1 MPSGE
6 AAAVIGKSVQIRGE
20 VRGSEDLQVE
30 GQVDGTIA
38 LTESRL
44 TVGAHARV
52 QANLSARDVIVL
64 GHVTGEIRATGRV
77 ELRAGS
83 TVSGDIHA
91 GRLSIEE
98 NAVYCGKVELTSSAG
113 ANAAAS
119 AGGERAATASHATAT
134 PATPT
139 VALGAH

>member
-20 VRGSEDLQVE
+20 VRGSEDLQVD

-38 LTESRL
+38 LTDSRL

-64 GHVTGEIRATGRV
+64 GRVTGEIRATGRV

-98 NAVYCGKVELTSSAG
+98 NAVYCGKVELASGAG
-113 ANAAAS
+113 AAAAAS
-119 AGGERAATASHATAT
+119 ADRPATAPPPAAT
-134 PATPT
+134 PAGSSA
-139 VALGAH
+139 ALGAN

>member
-1 MPSGE
+1 MPSD

-20 VRGSEDLQVE
+20 VKGNEDLTVE

-38 LTESRL
+38 LTDSRL

-52 QANLSARDVIVL
+52 SANLSARDVIVL

-98 NAVYCGKVELTSSAG
+98 NAVYCGKVELTSSAV
-113 ANAAAS
+113 ANAGTGAGTERTATAPHVTAAPAAS
-119 AGGERAATASHATAT
+119 N
-134 PATPT
+134 
-139 VALGAH
+139 VALGAN

>member
-98 NAVYCGKVELTSSAG
+98 NAVYCGKVELTSG
-113 ANAAAS
+113 AAAA
-119 AGGERAATASHATAT
+119 AGSTDRAAVTASPATA
-134 PATPT
+134 PAHAP
-139 VALGAH
+139 ALFGAS

>member
-20 VRGSEDLQVE
+20 VRGNEDLQVD

-38 LTESRL
+38 LTDSRL

-64 GHVTGEIRATGRV
+64 GRVTGEIRATGRV

-98 NAVYCGKVELTSSAG
+98 NAVYCGKVELTSGAG
-113 ANAAAS
+113 AAS
-119 AGGERAATASHATAT
+119 AASADRQATAPPPAAT
-134 PATPT
+134 PAGSGA
-139 VALGAH
+139 ALGAN

>member
-1 MPSGE
+1 MPSE

-20 VRGSEDLQVE
+20 VRGSEDLTVE

-38 LTESRL
+38 LTDSRL

-64 GHVTGEIRATGRV
+64 GHVTGEIRAAGRV

-83 TVSGDIHA
+83 VVSGDIHA

-98 NAVYCGKVELTSSAG
+98 NAVYCGKVELASGAG
-113 ANAAAS
+113 AGAAS
-119 AGGERAATASHATAT
+119 AERSATAPHVTA
-134 PATPT
+134 APT
-139 VALGAH
+139 APSAVAAN